1 MFFFFVLQKKPK
13 ILDSKSTKLLTEYQH
28 QPSREIFD
36 KLFKLIRKNISNSH
50 KVVKYSDTVLK
61 NNEDARLTTVKYDG
75 IQNSSSN
82 PEVKQEDES
91 YHICIV
97 KKKIFKFLTYLIIVH
112 YDLVIFFVLCI
123 IAIFIKL

>member
-1 MFFFFVLQKKPK
+1 MQKKPK
-13 ILDSKSTKLLTEYQH
+13 ILDDSKCTTLLTEYQH
-28 QPSREIFD
+28 QPSKQIFD
-36 KLFKLIRKNISNSH
+36 KLFKLIRKNVSNRQE
-50 KVVKYSDTVLK
+50 VVKYSDTVLK
-61 NNEDARLTTVKYDG
+61 NNEDARLTTVKYDS

-112 YDLVIFFVLCI
+112 YDLIIFFVLCI
-123 IAIFIKL
+123 IAIFIKLQ